1 MAPNTRP
8 SRRPAVGHAVRH
20 IEGQQPKSGL
30 QNLALSEPLRHHE
43 DAAAGTGHEGAAQGY
58 FAPIDSLDHAQ
69 APLGAIQITA
79 ADICAA
85 VDLFREGKLPKSSF
99 IRQEQVALPDFLAN
113 RYGSDDQQSAQVESI
128 G

>member
-1 MAPNTRP
+1 MKMLLRELVTKERLKDIL
-8 SRRPAVGHAVRH
+8 RRL
-20 IEGQQPKSGL
+20 I
-30 QNLALSEPLRHHE
+30 PLTMQ
-43 DAAAGTGHEGAAQGY
+43 DV
-58 FAPIDSLDHAQ
+58 FARKIFANHNAQ